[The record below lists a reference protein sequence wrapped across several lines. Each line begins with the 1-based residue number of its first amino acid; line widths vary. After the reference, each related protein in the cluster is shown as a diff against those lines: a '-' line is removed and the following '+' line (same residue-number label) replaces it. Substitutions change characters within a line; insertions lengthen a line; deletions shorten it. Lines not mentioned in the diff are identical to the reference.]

1 MKTFTQITLVI
12 FGFLLI
18 PPAIVMGLYVSSF
31 KYALT
36 FKQSENA
43 EIDDMTHYGNENVYK
58 ATLVHKWHMVDVEF
72 LTPFTNLNDM
82 NQIWIP
88 AEGMRGGSQ
97 LVTVLWVRIP
107 PEKMKAEIAYTYR
120 GKELPITGR
129 YIYEKQRYDEELRK
143 SIFVGKPLT
152 TEYISDPPKKGYY
165 LLQTYDIPTAVHMM
179 PNFMKFVGGVQASFD
194 LEMLDKGN
202 VRTATYELDL
212 TWRKTGDI
220 LDALSI

>member
-1 MKTFTQITLVI
+1 MKTFLQITLVI

-36 FKQSENA
+36 FSPSDNP
-43 EIDDMTHYGNENVYK
+43 DVDGVSSFGNEYSYK
-58 ATLVHKWHMVDVEF
+58 ASLVPKWHIVDIDF
-72 LTPFTNLNDM
+72 LIPFERLNDM
-82 NQIWIP
+82 NQIWVP

-97 LVTVLWVRIP
+97 LVTVLKIQIP
-107 PEKMKAEIAYTYR
+107 PEKFKADITYTYK

-129 YIYEKQRYDEELRK
+129 YIYKKQRYDEELRK
-143 SIFVGKPLT
+143 SFFVGRPLT

-212 TWRKTGDI
+212 IWRKTGDI